1 MKIHTLIKA
10 GVILFLSITHI
21 FALDINTQ
29 AVSQD
34 KSSLALVYHND
45 LIRIYS
51 LRTGKLI
58 QELKSKEGNIH
69 TIDFNA
75 DGSKL
80 ISGSWSNYATLWDVK
95 TGSILKKKNV
105 SEHVMHT
112 FFSPDEKSI
121 ALVLA
126 KRGLI
131 LYNKTLDHELNTF
144 KVDSH
149 LRISD
154 NKQFIVVEESNN
166 TMGIV
171 DLVKQKIILH
181 LPKHSYHE
189 DIFFCEDSNIVI
201 VQDELNFHIWDIQ
214 KQKEIETIRQDI
226 EADSVALNYTRTELW
241 VSNHHKLE
249 IWDYHTHKRK
259 QTLLLHK
266 LDINEIE
273 HITFSDNGTYVAI
286 TVELDSGTYQVI
298 VLDTKHY
305 NVQTIITPAS
315 KTVYST
321 EFIDNSRLLLHSRY
335 PVEVWDI
342 SRKQKAYYFKK
353 GW

>member
-1 MKIHTLIKA
+1 MKIHIFIKLV
-10 GVILFLSITHI
+10 VILFLFSTHT

-29 AVSQD
+29 AISKD
-34 KSSLALVYHND
+34 KSFLALVYHND

-51 LRTGKLI
+51 LRTGKLT

-80 ISGSWSNYATLWDVK
+80 ISGTWSNHATLWDTK
-95 TGSILKKKNV
+95 TGTILKKKNV
-105 SEHVMHT
+105 SEHVMHA
-112 FFSPDEKSI
+112 FFSADEKSI

-126 KRGLI
+126 KKGLV
-131 LYNKTLDHELNTF
+131 LYNKTLAHELNSF

-154 NKQFIVVEESNN
+154 NKQFVVVEESNN
-166 TMGIV
+166 TIGIV
-171 DLVKQKIILH
+171 DLIKQKIVMH
-181 LPKHSYHE
+181 FPKHSYHE

-201 VQDELNFHIWDIQ
+201 IQDELNFHIWDIQ
-214 KQKEIETIRQDI
+214 KKKEIETIRQDI
-226 EADSVALNYTRTELW
+226 EADSVALNYTHAELW

-249 IWDYHTHKRK
+249 VWDYHTHKRK
-259 QTLLLHK
+259 KTLLLHEF
-266 LDINEIE
+266 DINEIE
-273 HITFSDNGTYVAI
+273 HIVFSDNGSYVSI
-286 TVELDSGTYQVI
+286 TVELDSGVYQVI
-298 VLDTKHY
+298 VLDTKNY
-305 NVQTIITPAS
+305 NIQTIITPKS

-321 EFIDNSRLLLHSRY
+321 EFIDNSLLLLHSRY

-342 SRKQKAYYFKK
+342 SRKRKAYYFKK

>member
-1 MKIHTLIKA
+1 MKIHNFIK
-10 GVILFLSITHI
+10 VWIILFLFSVHT

-29 AVSQD
+29 AVSKD
-34 KSSLALVYHND
+34 KSLLALVYHND

-58 QELKSKEGNIH
+58 QQLKSKEGNIH

-75 DGSKL
+75 DGSRL
-80 ISGSWSNYATLWDVK
+80 ISGTWSNHANLWDIK
-95 TGSILKKKNV
+95 TGTILKKKTV
-105 SEHVMHT
+105 SEHVMHA
-112 FFSPDEKSI
+112 FFSPDDKSI

-126 KRGLI
+126 KKGLV
-131 LYNKTLDHELNTF
+131 LYDKTLNHELNHF

-149 LRISD
+149 LRISA
-154 NKQFIVVEESNN
+154 NKQLIVVEESNN
-166 TMGIV
+166 TIGIV

-214 KQKEIETIRQDI
+214 KQKEIEVIRQDI
-226 EADSVALNYTRTELW
+226 EADSVALNYEHNELW

-259 QTLLLHK
+259 KILQLHE

-273 HITFSDNGTYVAI
+273 HITFSENGDYVAI

-298 VLDTKHY
+298 VLNTTHY
-305 NVQTIITPAS
+305 DIQTIITPKS
-315 KTVYST
+315 QTVYST
-321 EFIDNSRLLLHSRY
+321 EFIDNSHLLLHSRY
-335 PVEVWDI
+335 PVEIWDI
-342 SRKQKAYYFKK
+342 LRKYKVFYFKK